1 VLDQDHIHSA
11 RTRAQRP
18 PRPLRGDR
26 HLLPLGRRLTVASRE
41 DAEIAAALLAD
52 VRTVHGAPG
61 SVHDDLGTSMTS
73 KPVAELLVDLGVTG
87 SPP

>member
-1 VLDQDHIHSA
+1 
-11 RTRAQRP
+11 
-18 PRPLRGDR
+18 
-26 HLLPLGRRLTVASRE
+26 
-41 DAEIAAALLAD
+41 
-52 VRTVHGAPG
+52 VHGAPG